1 MDRIEFIFEETNEKV
16 IFCIIANMQMNE
28 VAYLLVVDEKEID
41 DDNPTAY
48 VIKAVEID
56 GEDVIYELV
65 DDEDELDLVSP
76 RFEELLEKS
85 DYMME

>member
-1 MDRIEFIFEETNEKV
+1 
-16 IFCIIANMQMNE
+16 MQMNE